1 MVGILILQS
10 PFVVEDDVD
19 GEDDD
24 VDAGA
29 AVEVSSVVGNVTH
42 CGHSVVVS
50 GVFSK
55 PNRTRKQ
62 FSSMSILLQLAYA
75 SKRDVICCIQLL
87 V

>member
-1 MVGILILQS
+1 MVGIFQS
-10 PFVVEDDVD
+10 LFVVEDDVD

-24 VDAGA
+24 VDAAA
-29 AVEVSSVVGNVTH
+29 AVDVSSVVGNVTH
-42 CGHSVVVS
+42 SGQDVVVS
-50 GVFSK
+50 GIFSK
-55 PNRTRKQ
+55 PKRTRKQ